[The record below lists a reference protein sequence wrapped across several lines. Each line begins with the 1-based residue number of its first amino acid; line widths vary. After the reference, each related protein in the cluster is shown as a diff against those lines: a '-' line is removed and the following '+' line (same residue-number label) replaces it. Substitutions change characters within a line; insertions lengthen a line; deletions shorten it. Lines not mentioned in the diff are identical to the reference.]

1 MEHRGSISDDWE
13 ELSDTFSVVSVPASG
28 HGDDQ
33 PLLDGDLPDMEK
45 PAAVADLPLR
55 PARSRP
61 SPAEAPTPSLPVPIP
76 QPREAPISEP
86 SLAVSASDV
95 LRRASPNEKAAQMER
110 KQEEDSYTSDF
121 RLDEKEDARR
131 QPTDWQ
137 RAAPPGRSPSDLSS
151 DGEVDEIL
159 DAHVDPAFFLNVLK
173 SLGGMIDEILA
184 MAATLT
190 SYQSATAI
198 EKVCGL
204 LSAQIQ
210 ELTPIIS
217 GYARCWSSSSQDI
230 PLDPGLQA
238 WMSGV
243 RVRLLGLHDEMQ
255 RQCTHPR
262 HSYPSNCDFEVTCQ
276 EHCGALSQYEKQMDM
291 FLPIMQVYVVQ
302 PPCCRQIHTIR
313 SHRAAQLTSPSG
325 TITSLKPVRSTSLYN
340 KQRPDQTRMC
350 PRSTSATPARPRD
363 PIPRDRAATPGSS
376 ARPSTNSATGYR
388 TPWRS
393 CRSAPPS

>member
-1 MEHRGSISDDWE
+1 MKHRGSISDDWE
-13 ELSDTFSVVSVPASG
+13 ELSATFSVVSEPASG

-33 PLLDGDLPDMEK
+33 PLLDVDLPDMEK

-110 KQEEDSYTSDF
+110 NQEEDSYTSDF

-137 RAAPPGRSPSDLSS
+137 SAAPPGRSPSDLSS

-198 EKVCGL
+198 EKECGL

-217 GYARCWSSSSQDI
+217 SYARCWSSSSQDI

-262 HSYPSNCDFEVTCQ
+262 HTYPSNCDFEVTCQ
-276 EHCGALSQYEKQMDM
+276 EHCGALARGGGRGGGGG
-291 FLPIMQVYVVQ
+291 PGGRGGGGR
-302 PPCCRQIHTIR
+302 PPGGRRGH
-313 SHRAAQLTSPSG
+313 
-325 TITSLKPVRSTSLYN
+325 
-340 KQRPDQTRMC
+340 
-350 PRSTSATPARPRD
+350 
-363 PIPRDRAATPGSS
+363 
-376 ARPSTNSATGYR
+376 
-388 TPWRS
+388 
-393 CRSAPPS
+393 